1 MTDPLYDPKGDRKG
15 DRTGDNAD
23 PQLAE
28 LETLLGG
35 YAHRAPLR
43 ELPPRRTWRTPALV
57 GAGAVAAA
65 ALAVLVL
72 VRRGGEGL
80 ETAETAECPSGGAGF
95 AFDVTGGAARCAGGV
110 ATRGALPVGAW
121 LETPGAA
128 VADVRIADIGELTV
142 LGGSRLR
149 LVGTGA
155 AEHRLELA
163 RGRVSA
169 RVTAPPRLFVVDT
182 PVASAVDLGCAYD
195 LSVDDD
201 GRTRLHVTAGAVS
214 LEGHGL
220 VAYAPLGTEV
230 VAAAGRGPG
239 TPVAVDASPEL
250 VAAVARFD
258 AGGAGGAAALRPIL
272 ALAGARDSF
281 TLWNLLARTAAGDR
295 AAVIARL
302 DQISPRP
309 AWVGADAV
317 LAGETAAIEAW
328 RVAIQQRWICPGCAT
343 KSKR

>member
-1 MTDPLYDPKGDRKG
+1 MTDPLYDPKGDPKA

-43 ELPPRRTWRTPALV
+43 ELPPRRPWRTPALV

-72 VRRGGEGL
+72 VRRGQGA

-95 AFDVTGGAARCAGGV
+95 AFDVTGGPARCAGGM
-110 ATRGALPVGAW
+110 ASRGALPVGAW
-121 LETPGAA
+121 LETTGAA
-128 VADVRIADIGELTV
+128 IADVRIADIGELTV
-142 LGGSRLR
+142 FSGSRLR
-149 LVGTGA
+149 LVGTGT

-220 VAYAPLGTEV
+220 VAYAPMGTEV

-239 TPVAVDASPEL
+239 TPVAVGASPEL

-258 AGGAGGAAALRPIL
+258 AGGAAALRAIL

-309 AWVGADAV
+309 AWVSADAV